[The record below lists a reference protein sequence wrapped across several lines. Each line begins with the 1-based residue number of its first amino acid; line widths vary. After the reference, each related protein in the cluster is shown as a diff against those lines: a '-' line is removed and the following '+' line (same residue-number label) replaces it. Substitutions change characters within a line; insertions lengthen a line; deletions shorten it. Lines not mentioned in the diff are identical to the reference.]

1 MAPFVHRLQE
11 DTMPSTSSTSGSVLY
26 HAHHVNVARIAVLV
40 FLGLPIL
47 LVLGIGLLLLVG
59 HSKNPALLVLTTPP
73 SLLAIAA
80 AVVLTRLRFTVSTSG
95 LTIVNFLVTHRLAWH
110 EVQVIRTSPDFFLRG
125 ATTVHTRDGRS
136 LTALVTTANYAM
148 WRGESFRDHG
158 EDLRSGGRPAHAA
171 IDAHRRYLAGEFG
184 R

>member
-26 HAHHVNVARIAVLV
+26 HAPHVNVARIAVLV

-95 LTIVNFLVTHRLAWH
+95 LTIVNFLVTRRIATSNAQPRPPRWVRRRRETQKRLRA
-110 EVQVIRTSPDFFLRG
+110 EGAMSAQRSAPGDQAPAPTATRTTD
-125 ATTVHTRDGRS
+125 
-136 LTALVTTANYAM
+136 
-148 WRGESFRDHG
+148 
-158 EDLRSGGRPAHAA
+158 
-171 IDAHRRYLAGEFG
+171 RRK